1 MLIIEV
7 FMRNIVATLIY
18 SDNSYTMYSIIT
30 KDYVVQFNDEGYAS
44 SPLLLSAA
52 VVRLFSLVKCRSDKE
67 MKNRWVFDEQD

>member
-18 SDNSYTMYSIIT
+18 SDNSYTKYSIIT

-44 SPLLLSAA
+44 SPLLRVAFFFLPLIASFDATLI
-52 VVRLFSLVKCRSDKE
+52 VRVHHPFACC
-67 MKNRWVFDEQD
+67 